1 MGDINHAFNIIE
13 EFSSMT
19 RDFKEF
25 TFAFKLQFRNLDTF
39 IHPDYLKRNDLHY
52 IKRFQDTK
60 LKIDDF
66 KKIIKKIREKNHKV
80 VITAFDNDSISTLKN
95 IDYDFL
101 KIASCSFNDWP
112 LLEDAITVNKPIIL
126 STAGANIAIVDQ
138 VVAFMLHRK
147 KNLLC
152 CTALQNILLRKLQN
166 LI

>member
-1 MGDINHAFNIIE
+1 MGDVNHAFNIIE

-60 LKIDDF
+60 LKIEDF

-80 VITAFDNDSISTLKN
+80 VIGSLRPNTTYYCCVRAVTTSSRSSQVCAYQSTPEYGSYIYN
-95 IDYDFL
+95 
-101 KIASCSFNDWP
+101 
-112 LLEDAITVNKPIIL
+112 
-126 STAGANIAIVDQ
+126 
-138 VVAFMLHRK
+138 
-147 KNLLC
+147 
-152 CTALQNILLRKLQN
+152 
-166 LI
+166 